1 MSILDALRRQ
11 LLGQAAMMRPGQ
23 GMGGATQGLI
33 GTGGQLDFNAGL
45 LSNNLQNSMS
55 ATGSSGGLNI
65 PPLALLGSAIYSQGV
80 QGKDP
85 FAALLPAYGSAQAI
99 ENAAS
104 KNALNRA
111 AIKKSK
117 TQQENLKKLMDS
129 DLISNRD
136 KMFLSAGLTI
146 PKTDS
151 KLSTFTKDAINA
163 GFPPGSPEY
172 QKMFIQNYSK
182 SKGLDIQFN
191 ADGSI
196 GAITSGGASDLD
208 ILKQKK
214 EIPIQIK
221 NEDTA
226 RKLKTTY
233 GTLETIITGMQ
244 NQVDNTPTG
253 AVGGLISGL
262 DYVKDQFAQVKDL
275 TVPSS
280 FAGKAARDADKFLAD
295 SGISKKSQDYARFK
309 SSAINLA
316 YLLAEV
322 KEPGNPKYSEGDIE
336 RQFARFRLGGSRGQ
350 IKAAL
355 QQVLEDEYRIAA
367 KKYKGLMPEGD
378 FGYTMEGV
386 DLDYSTV
393 DTQNDKKKKDI
404 LGYFE
409 Q

>member
-1 MSILDALRRQ
+1 MSLLGNLRRR
-11 LLGQAAMMRPGQ
+11 LLGQQAMDYGLEP
-23 GMGGATQGLI
+23 TQGLI
-33 GTGGQLDFNAGL
+33 GTGGELDLNRGL
-45 LSNNLQNSMS
+45 LAENLQSSMNQS
-55 ATGSSGGLNI
+55 DGLNI

-85 FAALLPAYGSAQAI
+85 FAALLPAYGQAQTI
-99 ENAAS
+99 ESVAAKTAATRS
-104 KNALNRA
+104 
-111 AIKKSK
+111 AIKS
-117 TQQENLKKLMDS
+117 QQTKQKNLEKLMDS
-129 DLISNRD
+129 DLISAKD
-136 KMFLSAGLTI
+136 KMFLSAGLKI
-146 PKTDS
+146 PENRTKM
-151 KLSTFTKDAINA
+151 STFTKDAINA

-191 ADGSI
+191 PDGSI

-280 FAGKAARDADKFLAD
+280 FVGKAARDADKFLAD

-367 KKYKGLMPEGD
+367 QKYKGLMPEGD
-378 FGYTMEGV
+378 FGYTLEGV
-386 DLDYSTV
+386 NLETIEKEEDLRKK
-393 DTQNDKKKKDI
+393 NDPAGI
-404 LGYFE
+404 R
-409 Q
+409 

>member
-1 MSILDALRRQ
+1 MSLLGNLRRR
-11 LLGQAAMMRPGQ
+11 LLGQQAMDYGLEP
-23 GMGGATQGLI
+23 TQGLI
-33 GTGGQLDFNAGL
+33 GTGGELDLNKGL
-45 LSNNLQNSMS
+45 LAENLQSSMNQS
-55 ATGSSGGLNI
+55 DGLNI

-85 FAALLPAYGSAQAI
+85 FAALLPAYGQAQTI
-99 ENAAS
+99 ESVAAKTAATRS
-104 KNALNRA
+104 
-111 AIKKSK
+111 AIKSEQTKQK
-117 TQQENLKKLMDS
+117 NLEKLMDS
-129 DLISNRD
+129 DLISAKD
-136 KMFLSAGLTI
+136 KMFLSAGLKI
-146 PKTDS
+146 PENRTKM
-151 KLSTFTKDAINA
+151 STFTEDAINA

-191 ADGSI
+191 PDGSI

-214 EIPIQIK
+214 EIPIQVK

-244 NQVDNTPTG
+244 NQVDDTPTG

-367 KKYKGLMPEGD
+367 QKYKGLMPEGD
-378 FGYTMEGV
+378 FGYTLEGV
-386 DLDYSTV
+386 DLDSST
-393 DTQNDKKKKDI
+393 TTKESDKKKKDI
-404 LGYFE
+404 LGYYD
-409 Q
+409 

>member
-45 LSNNLQNSMS
+45 LSNNIQNSMG

-99 ENAAS
+99 ESAAS
-104 KNALNRA
+104 KTALNRA

-129 DLISNRD
+129 DLISDRD

-172 QKMFIQNYSK
+172 QQMFVQNYSK
-182 SKGLDIQFN
+182 NKGLNIDFN
-191 ADGSI
+191 PDGSI
-196 GAITSGGASDLD
+196 AAITQGGSPDISSFTAKEGVKDDKLARTVTADYGLLQSNIKDLQS
-208 ILKQKK
+208 K
-214 EIPIQIK
+214 IP
-221 NEDTA
+221 T
-226 RKLKTTY
+226 
-233 GTLETIITGMQ
+233 
-244 NQVDNTPTG
+244 TPTG
-253 AVGGLISGL
+253 FYGTAISGL
-262 DYVKDQFAQVKDL
+262 NVFADQFKQIKDL
-275 TVPSS
+275 SIDS
-280 FAGKAARDADKFLAD
+280 KFANKASKEIDEYLDTQGLTKDAQQRAKV
-295 SGISKKSQDYARFK
+295 K
-309 SSAINLA
+309 SSIINLS
-316 YLLAEV
+316 YLLA
-322 KEPGNPKYSEGDIE
+322 KIAEPGNPKYSEGDIK
-336 RQFARFRLGGSRGQ
+336 RQLDRINWGGSRDQ
-350 IKAAL
+350 IMAGL
-355 QQVLEDEYRIAA
+355 QQILEDEYRNAESKFKVYSPDADFSFTFPGEKKEETVSAA
-367 KKYKGLMPEGD
+367 VENDPFKIRKK
-378 FGYTMEGV
+378 
-386 DLDYSTV
+386 
-393 DTQNDKKKKDI
+393 
-404 LGYFE
+404 
-409 Q
+409 

>member
-1 MSILDALRRQ
+1 MSLLDAIRKQ
-11 LLGQAAMMRPGQ
+11 LLGQAQMDYTSAP
-23 GMGGATQGLI
+23 TQGLI
-33 GTGGQLDFNAGL
+33 GVGGELDFGGGL
-45 LSNNLQNSMS
+45 LSNNLQNSMG
-55 ATGSSGGLNI
+55 ASGGLNI

-85 FAALLPAYGSAQAI
+85 FAALLPAYGQAQAI
-99 ENAAS
+99 ESAAS
-104 KNALNRA
+104 KTELNRA

-151 KLSTFTKDAINA
+151 KLSTFTRDAINA

-172 QKMFIQNYSK
+172 QQMFIANYGK
-182 SKGLDIQFN
+182 SKGLQLDFN
-191 ADGSI
+191 DEGKLI
-196 GAITSGGASDLD
+196 GISQGGAVDLPG
-208 ILKQKK
+208 LKAKK
-214 EIPIQIK
+214 QIPTQIK

-226 RKLKTTY
+226 NKLQTTY

-244 NQVDNTPTG
+244 KQVDSTPTG
-253 AVGGLISGL
+253 AVGGIISGL

-275 TVPSS
+275 TIPSS
-280 FAGKAARDADKFLAD
+280 FAGKASRDADKFLAD
-295 SGISKKSQDYARFK
+295 SGISKASQDYARFK

-316 YLLAEV
+316 YLLAEI

-336 RQFARFRLGGSRGQ
+336 RQFARFRLSGSRGQ

-355 QQVLEDEYRIAA
+355 QQVLEDEYKIASI
-367 KKYKGLMPEGD
+367 KYKNLFPEGD
-378 FGYTMEGV
+378 FGYTIEGI
-386 DLDYSTV
+386 DLDTV
-393 DTQNDKKKKDI
+393 IKDEDKKKKDI
-404 LGYFE
+404 LGYYD

>member
-85 FAALLPAYGSAQAI
+85 LAALLPAYGSAQAI
-99 ENAAS
+99 ESAAS

-129 DLISNRD
+129 DLISDRD

-172 QKMFIQNYSK
+172 QQMFVQNYSK
-182 SKGLDIQFN
+182 SKGLNIDFN
-191 ADGSI
+191 PDGSI
-196 GAITSGGASDLD
+196 AGISQGGSPDISGFLAKEGVKDTKLAKTIQSDYG
-208 ILKQKK
+208 ILEKNIKRLQS
-214 EIPIQIK
+214 EIP
-221 NEDTA
+221 
-226 RKLKTTY
+226 
-233 GTLETIITGMQ
+233 
-244 NQVDNTPTG
+244 NTPTG
-253 AVGGLISGL
+253 VYGSFVSGIN
-262 DYVKDQFAQVKDL
+262 VFADQFSQFKDFAIDSKFANIASKEAEEYLDTKGITKDAQQRAKV
-275 TVPSS
+275 
-280 FAGKAARDADKFLAD
+280 
-295 SGISKKSQDYARFK
+295 K
-309 SSAINLA
+309 SSIINLS
-316 YLLAEV
+316 YLLA
-322 KEPGNPKYSEGDIE
+322 KIAEPGNPKYSEGDIK
-336 RQFARFRLGGSRGQ
+336 RQLDRINWGGSRDQ
-350 IKAAL
+350 IMAGL
-355 QQVLEDEYRIAA
+355 QRILEEEYTNASE
-367 KKYKGLMPEGD
+367 KFKTYSNEE
-378 FGYTMEGV
+378 FGYA
-386 DLDYSTV
+386 DPLDRIK
-393 DTQNDKKKKDI
+393 KKKKDKEVI
-404 LGYFE
+404 DDPFGLRTWH
-409 Q
+409 

>member
-1 MSILDALRRQ
+1 MSLLNALRER
-11 LLGQAAMMRPGQ
+11 LLGQAQMDYT
-23 GMGGATQGLI
+23 GAPTQGLI
-33 GTGGQLDFNAGL
+33 GTGGQLDFAGGL
-45 LSNNLQNSMS
+45 LSDSFQNSMS
-55 ATGSSGGLNI
+55 GSGGLNI

-99 ENAAS
+99 ESAAS
-104 KNALNRA
+104 KTALNRA

-129 DLISNRD
+129 DLISDRD

-146 PKTDS
+146 PKTDT
-151 KLSTFTKDAINA
+151 KTSTFTRDAINA
-163 GFPPGSPEY
+163 GFLPGTPEY
-172 QKMFIQNYSK
+172 QQMFIANYGK
-182 SKGLDIQFN
+182 SKGLQFSFN
-191 ADGSI
+191 DEGKLTGISQ
-196 GAITSGGASDLD
+196 GGTDLD
-208 ILKQKK
+208 LPGLKAKK
-214 EIPIQIK
+214 QITTQIK

-226 RKLKTTY
+226 RKLQTTY

-244 NQVDNTPTG
+244 KQVDSTPTG
-253 AVGGLISGL
+253 AVGGIISGL

-275 TVPSS
+275 TIPSS

-336 RQFARFRLGGSRGQ
+336 RQFARFRLSGSRGQ

-367 KKYKGLMPEGD
+367 QKYKGLMPEGD
-378 FGYTMEGV
+378 FGYTLEGV
-386 DLDYSTV
+386 DLETIEKEE
-393 DTQNDKKKKDI
+393 DKKKQDP
-404 LGYFE
+404 LGYYD
-409 Q
+409 